1 VSSAA
6 RPIRKWQ
13 IGVAAGAATLAALS
27 LWANWDGL
35 RTDYWRSRLERSG
48 EPRAAEELLATGRAG
63 EDALVEVLRGADSAE
78 ARVSAASA
86 LSGARPRS
94 TVVRALSAAAKDPS
108 SEVRRS
114 AAGALAALGAPV
126 APVGEAAVTDDGP
139 GGVNPGED
147 EDGRDG

>member
-1 VSSAA
+1 VSSAQPV
-6 RPIRKWQ
+6 RRWQ
-13 IGVAAGAATLAALS
+13 IGVAAGAATVAAFS
-27 LWANWDGL
+27 LWANWAGL
-35 RTDYWRSRLERSG
+35 RADYWRSRLERSG

-78 ARVSAASA
+78 ARTSAASA

-94 TVVRALSAAAKDPS
+94 AVVRALSAAAKDPS

-126 APVGEAAVTDDGP
+126 APVGEAAVTDDEPP
-139 GGVNPGED
+139 GAESGE
-147 EDGRDG
+147 EKNGRDG